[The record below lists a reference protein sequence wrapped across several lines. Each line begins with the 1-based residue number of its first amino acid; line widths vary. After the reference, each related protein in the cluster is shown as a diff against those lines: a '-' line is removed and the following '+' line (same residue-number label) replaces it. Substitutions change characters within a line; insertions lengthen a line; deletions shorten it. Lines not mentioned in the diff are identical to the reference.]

1 MNKARLVSELS
12 KQLSLS
18 KNDTEKRLNYFV
30 DLICELEQQNAFNFL
45 A

>member
-18 KNDTEKRLNYFV
+18 KNDPEKRLYYFV
-30 DLICELEQQNAFNFL
+30 DLICE
-45 A
+45 